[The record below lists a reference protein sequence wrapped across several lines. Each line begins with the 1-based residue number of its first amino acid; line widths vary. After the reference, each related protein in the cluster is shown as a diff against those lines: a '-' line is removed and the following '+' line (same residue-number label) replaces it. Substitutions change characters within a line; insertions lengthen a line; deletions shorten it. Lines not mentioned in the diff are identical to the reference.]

1 MCVCRHDVQQM
12 CVESIPGCISTGRF
26 GFNVADL
33 HDSSLLVSHLTN
45 SMNLVHAT
53 AYSCQEL
60 AIYEETALAVVAH
73 YRDTPFVSVPFKKGQ
88 NPPVNTLK

>member
-1 MCVCRHDVQQM
+1 M
-12 CVESIPGCISTGRF
+12 GRF

-45 SMNLVHAT
+45 SRNLVHAI

-73 YRDTPFVSVPFKKGQ
+73 YRDTPFVSVPLKRSKSACKHIKVNDGCIQERKKS
-88 NPPVNTLK
+88 V